1 MDNNFDKKALQQA
14 KEMAN
19 SPAGQELLQL
29 MKNMDADT
37 LKKVM
42 NQASSGDFSQMASSL
57 APFLNSD
64 KVQEL
69 LKQMGGQ

>member
-42 NQASSGDFSQMASSL
+42 HQAASGDFSQMASSL
-57 APFLNSD
+57 SPFLNSD

-69 LKQMGGQ
+69 LKQMEGQ